1 MGELGMKA
9 LEAMV
14 AWTSTASYDDP
25 TQGKIEVG
33 PWPDT
38 VGWSDKYSS
47 TVGACFQER
56 HNLPEWGVIAM
67 VFIDFHTAVVGY
79 GIDPVAA
86 HTEFLK
92 IDEYRRKISPDIEG
106 AE

>member
-1 MGELGMKA
+1 
-9 LEAMV
+9 
-14 AWTSTASYDDP
+14 
-25 TQGKIEVG
+25 
-33 PWPDT
+33 
-38 VGWSDKYSS
+38 
-47 TVGACFQER
+47 
-56 HNLPEWGVIAM
+56 M